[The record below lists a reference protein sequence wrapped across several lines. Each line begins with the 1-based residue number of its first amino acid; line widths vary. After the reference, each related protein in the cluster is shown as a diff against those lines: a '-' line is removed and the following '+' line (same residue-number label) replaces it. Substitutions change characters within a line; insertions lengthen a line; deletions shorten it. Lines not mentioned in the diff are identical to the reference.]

1 MKIDL
6 SKEIKL
12 LALKNFNEAN
22 AFKLGVLIENYIKD
36 RTLKGLDK
44 NEKQFKAYSTK
55 PFSVPAA
62 TVPKYALAILKKSK
76 QLQYFV
82 KNKTKY
88 VVIKLGYL
96 YYKKLLFSKTAYDGT
111 VNLTLTG
118 NMLRS
123 FQLQNYSVK
132 EITLG
137 FTRPEAVKIYYFN
150 ILKGRDFLGITEK
163 ALYELFQKSIT
174 L

>member
-1 MKIDL
+1 MKINLD
-6 SKEIKL
+6 KEIKI
-12 LALKNFNEAN
+12 LALKNFSEAN

-44 NEKQFKAYSTK
+44 NENPFKAYSTK
-55 PFSVPAA
+55 PFSIPASA
-62 TVPKYALAILKKSK
+62 VPKYAIATLKKNK

-82 KNKTKY
+82 KNKVRY
-88 VVIKLGYL
+88 VVIKSGYL
-96 YYKKLLFSKTAYDGT
+96 HYKKLLFSKTSYDGT

-118 NMLRS
+118 SMLRS

-150 ILKGRDFLGITEK
+150 VLKGRDFLGITEK